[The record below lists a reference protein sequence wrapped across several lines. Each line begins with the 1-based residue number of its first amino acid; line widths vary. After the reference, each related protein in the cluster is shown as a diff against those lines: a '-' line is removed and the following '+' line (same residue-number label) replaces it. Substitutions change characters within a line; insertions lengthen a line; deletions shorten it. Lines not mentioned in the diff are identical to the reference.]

1 MKEGLME
8 KKPIKKETKANRQR
22 EEAWLPGEEPRRRQR
37 EGGDRAGRGGLA
49 ERFIKKQAGG
59 GETRKAWSITKP
71 VNYTPIIPKPLGRN
85 PRVTCQ
91 GKRKKKS
98 IWIQVLFLPCWV
110 RTAVSSFLGKRTA
123 TILLPMMHCKEAVLH
138 INQGAHQPTERVIP
152 AAICE

>member
-91 GKRKKKS
+91 GKRKKNQFGYKFYS
-98 IWIQVLFLPCWV
+98 CLVGFERRSVLSWV
-110 RTAVSSFLGKRTA
+110 
-123 TILLPMMHCKEAVLH
+123 KER
-138 INQGAHQPTERVIP
+138 PRYFYP
-152 AAICE
+152 